1 MSVTLSNSQSGTDM
15 LEMNLLRI
23 KNQPKLRI
31 TCIAQG
37 IGLVLHSALAP
48 APDKKG
54 QTSLTWALDHQNWRP
69 MPPRHFKIKMSSNSI
84 ELDLVSTWGPC
95 SLPRANTSRVSENVS
110 VLCWDI

>member
-1 MSVTLSNSQSGTDM
+1 MHEPQLRLSNSQSGTDM

-54 QTSLTWALDHQNWRP
+54 QTSLTWALD
-69 MPPRHFKIKMSSNSI
+69 KSI
-84 ELDLVSTWGPC
+84 ELDLVSTWEPC